1 MPRDIK
7 CLDCTCAIGTPMMKQ
22 GAEIALQTRTMKML
36 KESANIFVCTLQQCS
51 LSLLSL
57 SLSLRVNDEDVLHK
71 NIHASWF
78 CHNVAVEY
86 MEQRF

>member
-1 MPRDIK
+1 MRNWDSN
-7 CLDCTCAIGTPMMKQ
+7 DETGSGNCTADQDYEDAQRVCKHLGLY
-22 GAEIALQTRTMKML
+22 IATVL
-36 KESANIFVCTLQQCS
+36 S